1 MKSKEEILFTYMD
14 EVLQVSTEN
23 QLRAMEEYADEK
35 ILAFLIWKDKHNSK
49 YELRRV
55 IEQFNNE
62 MINDDMPF

>member
-23 QLRAMEEYADEK
+23 QLRAMEEYAGEK
-35 ILAFLIWKDKHNSK
+35 ILAFLLWKDKHNSK

>member
-14 EVLQVSTEN
+14 EALQVSTEN
-23 QLRAMEEYADEK
+23 QLKAMEEYADEK
-35 ILAFLIWKDKHNSK
+35 ILAFLLWKDQHNSK